1 MEIALLDSVP
11 ADPNEI
17 KKRISEGSVFY
28 FMVEAMGI
36 EPMSESI
43 FTGVSPSAA
52 FVLKFRLKHRPK
64 AGYIISYP
72 VSPLCC
78 RAFT

>member
-1 MEIALLDSVP
+1 MDT
-11 ADPNEI
+11 
-17 KKRISEGSVFY
+17 
-28 FMVEAMGI
+28 MVEAMGI

-64 AGYIISYP
+64 AGYIMVYP
-72 VSPLCC
+72 LVPYAAGHSHKVFLHV
-78 RAFT
+78 